1 MHLVVEAEDR
11 VVLSRRMQGF
21 SIRLARRIN
30 RDVMRRKRGTV
41 LGQRYHARVLATPS
55 QVRHAIAYVLFNHT
69 HHVNAPDRTLL
80 DPFSSARAFVH
91 FAHAVRIPTWS
102 PGTGPP
108 PVCKPST
115 WLLRVPPSRSHREP
129 VRMNAT

>member
-55 QVRHAIAYVLFNHT
+55 QVRHAIAYVLFNRPA
-69 HHVNAPDRTLL
+69 HVGGPGGRLL
-80 DPFSSARAFVH
+80 VGGSSVRGCGH
-91 FAHAVRIPTWS
+91 FAPEVRNPIWS
-102 PGTGPP
+102 G
-108 PVCKPST
+108 
-115 WLLRVPPSRSHREP
+115 
-129 VRMNAT
+129 